1 MTPFQG
7 AGAGQAIEVCFK
19 QQPYVSTHLN
29 DHQDAYILSALLSST
44 LTTRATISK
53 TLKVYSDV
61 RLPFAAKVFDSSR
74 KSGMHY
80 GFYDAKNP
88 SLDSSEWNLQKLAED
103 MQKNCD
109 WLTDAQHPKDMM
121 ESALRSLEKDVI

>member
-1 MTPFQG
+1 M
-7 AGAGQAIEVCFK
+7 
-19 QQPYVSTHLN
+19 
-29 DHQDAYILSALLSST
+29 SALLSST

-53 TLKVYSDV
+53 ALKVYSDV

-74 KSGMHY
+74 KNGMHY
-80 GFYDAKNP
+80 AFYDPENP
-88 SLDSSEWNLQKLAED
+88 SLDSSEWDLEKLAED

-121 ESALRSLEKDVI
+121 EDALTLLEREVP